1 MRLLLTGAAGIV
13 GTLVRPI
20 LLERGHELV
29 SADLKR
35 IDALDGEVAVQADV
49 RDRSRVDG
57 LVADAEAVIHLA
69 SAVGAE
75 YTFEEVSGPNVQ
87 GQWNVLLACA
97 RHRRRLVYAS
107 SHHAVG
113 FLPREGAPY
122 GTDAAFRP
130 DSPYGL
136 SKAFGEL
143 MAQYFFDRYGVE
155 SLGIRIGSLAERA
168 MDERRVHTWCSPRD
182 LVDLFEIGLT
192 RAGLGHRVVYGQSD
206 NPAPFFDNAT
216 AESIGFAASERST
229 DHLADPGLLDQ
240 APDPNDSA
248 SRYVGGFFA
257 TADAEGLEGADG
269 GDGDLQRPDR

>member
-1 MRLLLTGAAGIV
+1 MRVLLTGAAGIV
-13 GTLVRPI
+13 GTLVRP
-20 LLERGHELV
+20 LLVDRGHTLV

-35 IDALDGEVAVQADV
+35 IDALENEVAVQADV
-49 RDRSRVDG
+49 CDPPRVDE
-57 LVADAEAVIHLA
+57 LVADTDAVIHLA

-75 YTFEEVSGPNVQ
+75 YTYSEVAGPNVQ
-87 GQWNVLLACA
+87 SQWNVLLACA

-113 FLPREGAPY
+113 FLPRDGGPY
-122 GTDAAFRP
+122 GIDVPYRP

-192 RAGLGHRVVYGQSD
+192 REGLGHRVVYGQSD
-206 NPAPFFDNAT
+206 NPDPFFDNAT
-216 AESIGFAASERST
+216 AAQIGFAASERSS
-229 DHLADPGLLDQ
+229 DHLAEPDLLDQ
-240 APDPNDSA
+240 SPDPDDPA
-248 SRYVGGFFA
+248 ARFVGGFFA
-257 TADAEGLEGADG
+257 TADAEGLEGEE
-269 GDGDLQRPDR
+269 DR

>member
-1 MRLLLTGAAGIV
+1 MRVLLTGAAGIV
-13 GTLVRPI
+13 GTLVRPL

-35 IDALDGEVAVQADV
+35 IDALENEVAVQADV
-49 RDRSRVDG
+49 CDAQRVDE
-57 LVADAEAVIHLA
+57 LVSDTDAVIHLA

-75 YTFEEVSGPNVQ
+75 YTYAEVAGPNVQ
-87 GQWNVLLACA
+87 SQWNVLLACA

-113 FLPREGAPY
+113 FLPRDGGPY
-122 GTDAAFRP
+122 GVDVPYRP

-155 SLGIRIGSLAERA
+155 SLGIRIGSLAEQA

-192 RAGLGHRVVYGQSD
+192 RSTLGHRVVYGQSD
-206 NPAPFFDNAT
+206 NPEPFFDNAT
-216 AESIGFAASERST
+216 AAQIGFVASERSA
-229 DHLADPGLLDQ
+229 DHLADPGLLEE
-240 APDPNDSA
+240 APDPEDPA
-248 SRYVGGFFA
+248 ARFVGGFFA
-257 TADAEGLEGADG
+257 TADAEGLEGEDG
-269 GDGDLQRPDR
+269 R

>member
-1 MRLLLTGAAGIV
+1 MRVLLTGAAGIV
-13 GTLVRPI
+13 GTLVRP
-20 LLERGHELV
+20 LLIERGHTLV
-29 SADLKR
+29 SADLMR
-35 IDALDGEVAVQADV
+35 IDALENEKAVQADV
-49 RDRSRVDG
+49 CDPARVDG
-57 LVADAEAVIHLA
+57 LVVDTDAVIHLA

-75 YTFEEVSGPNVQ
+75 YTYSEVAGPNVQ
-87 GQWNVLLACA
+87 SQWNVLLACA

-113 FLPREGAPY
+113 FFQRDGGPY
-122 GTDAAFRP
+122 GIDVAYRP

-192 RAGLGHRVVYGQSD
+192 REGLGHRVVYGQSD
-206 NPAPFFDNAT
+206 NPDPFFDNAT
-216 AESIGFAASERST
+216 AAQIGFAASERSS
-229 DHLADPGLLDQ
+229 DHLAEPDLLDQ
-240 APDPNDSA
+240 SPDPDDPA
-248 SRYVGGFFA
+248 ARFVGGFFA
-257 TADAEGLEGADG
+257 TADAEGLERGE
-269 GDGDLQRPDR
+269 DR

>member
-20 LLERGHELV
+20 LLERGHALV

-35 IDALDGEVAVQADV
+35 IDALENEVVVQADV
-49 RDRSRVDG
+49 CHPARVDE
-57 LVADAEAVIHLA
+57 LVADTDAVIHLA

-75 YTFEEVSGPNVQ
+75 YTYADVAGPNMQ

-122 GTDAAFRP
+122 GIDAAFRP

-143 MAQYFFDRYGVE
+143 MSQYFFDRYGVE

-182 LVDLFEIGLT
+182 LVDLFDIGLT
-192 RAGLGHRVVYGQSD
+192 RARLGHRVVYGQSD
-206 NPAPFFDNAT
+206 NPEPFFDNST
-216 AESIGFAASERST
+216 AEKIGFAASERST

-240 APDPNDSA
+240 SPDPNDPA

-257 TADAEGLEGADG
+257 TADAEGLERTEG
-269 GDGDLQRPDR
+269 R